1 GPAPSCNIKV
11 MCRFRPLNES
21 EVNRGDKYVAKFQ
34 GEDTVVIAS
43 KPYAFDRVFQ
53 SSTSQEQVYNDCAK
67 KIVKDVLEGY
77 NGTIFAYGQTSS
89 GKTHTMEGKLHDPE
103 GMGIIPRIVQDIF
116 NYIYS
121 MDENLEFHIKVNS
134 LRKENVANIYFS
146 FSVSKTNLS
155 VHEDKNRVP
164 YVKGCTERFVCSPDE
179 VMDTIDEGKSN
190 RHVAVTNM
198 NEHSSRSHSIFLIN
212 VKQENTQTEQKLS
225 GKLYLVDLAGSE
237 KVSKTGAE
245 GAVLDEAKNINKSLS
260 ALGNVISA
268 LAEGSTYVPYRDSKM
283 TRILQDSLGG
293 NCRTTIVIC
302 CSPSSYNESETKST
316 LLFGQRAKTI
326 KNTVC
331 VNVELTAEQWKKKYE
346 KEKEKNKILRNTIQ
360 WLENELN
367 RWRNGETVPID
378 EQFDKEKANLEAFTV
393 DKDTAITNDKPAT
406 TIGVMGNFTDA
417 ERRKCEEE
425 IAKLYKQLDD
435 KDEEINQQS
444 QLVEKLKT
452 QMLDQEELLASTRR
466 DQDNMQA
473 ELNRLQAEND
483 ASKEEV
489 KEVLQALEELAV
501 NYDQKSQEVEDKTK
515 EYELLSDEL
524 NQKSATLASIDA
536 ELQKLKEMT
545 NHQKKRA
552 AEMMA
557 SLLKDLAE
565 IGIAVG
571 NNDVKQPEGTGM
583 IDEEFT
589 VARLYISKMKSE
601 VKTMVKRC
609 KQLESTQTESN
620 KKMEENEKELAACQL
635 RISQHEAKIKSL
647 TEYLQN
653 VEQKKRQLEE
663 SVDSL
668 SEELVQLRAQEK
680 VHEME
685 KEHLNKVQ
693 TANEVKQAVEQQI
706 QSHRE
711 THQKQISSL
720 RDEVEAKE
728 KLITDL
734 QDQNQKMML
743 EQERLRVEH
752 EKLKATDQE
761 KSRKLH
767 ELTVMQDRREQ
778 ARQDLKGLEETVA
791 KELQTLHNL
800 RKLFV
805 QDLATRV
812 KKSAEIDSDD
822 TGGSAAQKQKISFLE
837 NNLEQLTKVHK
848 QLVRDNADLRCELP
862 KLEKRLRA
870 TAERVKALES
880 ALKEAKENAS
890 RDRKRYQQEVDR
902 IKEAVRSK
910 NMARRGH
917 SAQIAKPIRPGQH
930 PAASPTHPSA
940 IRGGGAFVQNSQP
953 VAVRGGGGKQV

>member
-1 GPAPSCNIKV
+1 MADRSAKILPGQLYI
-11 MCRFRPLNES
+11 
-21 EVNRGDKYVAKFQ
+21 EVEYDYEYEAK
-34 GEDTVVIAS
+34 D
-43 KPYAFDRVFQ
+43 
-53 SSTSQEQVYNDCAK
+53 K
-67 KIVKDVLEGY
+67 KIVIKQGEKYILVKKTNDDWWQVKKDENSKPFYVPAQYVKEIPRKALMPPVKQAGMLPNNALKLTHGLQRSTENVNKSPELSSFGKSSPVQVSCLVRDA
-77 NGTIFAYGQTSS
+77 NQNLGPNSSPGQTLGLSLDL
-89 GKTHTMEGKLHDPE
+89 TQNNGKLNNELQSPKVSNQFRTISMGHFPCPE
-103 GMGIIPRIVQDIF
+103 F
-116 NYIYS
+116 
-121 MDENLEFHIKVNS
+121 LEIEKT
-134 LRKENVANIYFS
+134 S
-146 FSVSKTNLS
+146 FL
-155 VHEDKNRVP
+155 HEQSCDSA
-164 YVKGCTERFVCSPDE
+164 GE
-179 VMDTIDEGKSN
+179 
-190 RHVAVTNM
+190 
-198 NEHSSRSHSIFLIN
+198 
-212 VKQENTQTEQKLS
+212 
-225 GKLYLVDLAGSE
+225 GSE
-237 KVSKTGAE
+237 K
-245 GAVLDEAKNINKSLS
+245 IH
-260 ALGNVISA
+260 
-268 LAEGSTYVPYRDSKM
+268 
-283 TRILQDSLGG
+283 QDSESGDEL
-293 NCRTTIVIC
+293 
-302 CSPSSYNESETKST
+302 SSSST
-316 LLFGQRAKTI
+316 
-326 KNTVC
+326 
-331 VNVELTAEQWKKKYE
+331 EQA
-346 KEKEKNKILRNTIQ
+346 Q
-360 WLENELN
+360 
-367 RWRNGETVPID
+367 
-378 EQFDKEKANLEAFTV
+378 
-393 DKDTAITNDKPAT
+393 
-406 TIGVMGNFTDA
+406 
-417 ERRKCEEE
+417 
-425 IAKLYKQLDD
+425 
-435 KDEEINQQS
+435 
-444 QLVEKLKT
+444 
-452 QMLDQEELLASTRR
+452 LLASTRR
-466 DQDNMQA
+466 DQDNLQA

-501 NYDQKSQEVEDKTK
+501 NYDQKSQEVEDKAK

-524 NQKSATLASIDA
+524 NQKSVTLASIDA

-552 AEMMA
+552 TEMMA

-609 KQLESTQTESN
+609 KQLEGTQAESN

-668 SEELVQLRAQEK
+668 NEELVQLRAQEK

-720 RDEVEAKE
+720 RDEVDAKE
-728 KLITDL
+728 KLITEL

-940 IRGGGAFVQNSQP
+940 IRGGGAFTQNSQP
-953 VAVRGGGGKQV
+953 VAVRGGGGRQDKVC